1 MMKKKEIIY
10 RTILDDTMQ
19 KNQVFFTQLNLSK
32 KLKFSLSTI
41 NNALKPLEEIG
52 AIEKKPRS
60 FTISDIKKT
69 LLFWASVRRLSKD
82 IIYSTR
88 SENPVQKI
96 ESEMPAGVVFT
107 AYSGYRIF
115 FNEAPADYSEV
126 YAYADSIEEVKERFP
141 EKKGPKNLFILQKDA
156 FMPEKPA
163 APLPQIYVDLWNL
176 KEWYARDFLDSLEKR
191 LFT

>member
-1 MMKKKEIIY
+1 MMKKKEIVY
-10 RTILDDTMQ
+10 RTILDNTMQ
-19 KNQVFFTQLNLSK
+19 KKQASFTQLDLSK

-60 FTISDIKKT
+60 FIISDVRKA

-88 SENPVQKI
+88 SESSVQKI
-96 ESEMPAGVVFT
+96 EGEMPAGVVFT
-107 AYSGYRIF
+107 AYSGYRLF

-126 YAYADSIEEVKERFP
+126 YAYADSIEEIKERFP
-141 EKKGPKNLFILQKDA
+141 ERKGPKNLFILQKDCSA
-156 FMPEKPA
+156 FA
-163 APLPQIYVDLWNL
+163 SNI
-176 KEWYARDFLDSLEKR
+176 R
-191 LFT
+191 